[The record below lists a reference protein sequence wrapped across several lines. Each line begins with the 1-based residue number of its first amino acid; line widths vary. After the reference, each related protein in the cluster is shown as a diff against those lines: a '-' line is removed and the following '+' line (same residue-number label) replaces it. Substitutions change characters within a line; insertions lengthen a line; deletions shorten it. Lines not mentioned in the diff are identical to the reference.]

1 MAGQSNRWSLF
12 EGGETIGKRGSENGI
27 VLEDEECALPIC
39 ITLEVG
45 ADVAPFAITCGC
57 YALFFHT
64 RFLSTEEEARKEFAE
79 MKVELGRLVDLS
91 SESVASDE
99 QMNSIL
105 IVPRQNSIRGQ
116 NGPGSLPLMLF
127 GERCWPKKQTV
138 K

>member
-1 MAGQSNRWSLF
+1 MTGQSNHWCPF
-12 EGGETIGKRGSENGI
+12 QGGETIGKRGSENGI
-27 VLEDEECALPIC
+27 VLEDEEYTAGVR
-39 ITLEVG
+39 ITLEG
-45 ADVAPFAITCGC
+45 SSDIAPFAITCGC
-57 YALFFHT
+57 YGLFFHT

-138 K
+138 M